1 MQEVTTTEWNSAIRV
16 PLCVKSSF
24 SNSFKKKPNRTDLLR
39 LEEILSIIQQ
49 HLLNAGIEHDRGYR
63 PLVAGVCPA
72 PTTMGVC
79 EVDLDA
85 VDGFGLMFPLRLE
98 N

>member
-1 MQEVTTTEWNSAIRV
+1 MEFRDPRTTVRQVIIQQ
-16 PLCVKSSF
+16 LIQ
-24 SNSFKKKPNRTDLLR
+24 KKKTIEPGTDLLR

-49 HLLNAGIEHDRGYR
+49 HLLNAGIEHDRRYR
-63 PLVAGVCPA
+63 PLVARVCPA

-85 VDGFGLMFPLRLE
+85 VDGFGLVFPLRLE